1 MYLDY
6 TEYLVDF
13 QWHCRNIHNLGIL
26 SNEDLDFAK
35 TRTKETDL
43 CSYCKYNN
51 NVPQHQVNDILRKAA
66 EETMRSLKPVGTC
79 Q

>member
-1 MYLDY
+1 M
-6 TEYLVDF
+6 
-13 QWHCRNIHNLGIL
+13 

-51 NVPQHQVNDILRKAA
+51 NVPQHQVNDILRKVA